1 MGATDL
7 QMAQR
12 FLSLLAPDGAVTLQT
27 FDDRKPVRPN
37 LAHKR
42 HGSFEQH
49 ADELTALNQDGAG
62 VFVTVNETDGKG
74 RATTNIVRVRAT
86 FVDLDG
92 APLEPVTTHRIPP
105 HIVIESS
112 PDRWHAYWLTV
123 DCPLKDFKIAQ
134 KRLASQFNGDPSVCD
149 LPRVMRLPGFL
160 HQKGEPFMTKI
171 IFPSWS

>member
-1 MGATDL
+1 
-7 QMAQR
+7 
-12 FLSLLAPDGAVTLQT
+12 
-27 FDDRKPVRPN
+27 
-37 LAHKR
+37 
-42 HGSFEQH
+42 
-49 ADELTALNQDGAG
+49 

>member
-12 FLSLLAPDGAVTLQT
+12 FLDCLAPDATFTFQT

-62 VFVTVNETDGKG
+62 VFVTVNESDGKG

-92 APLEPVTTHRIPP
+92 APLEPVMAHPI
-105 HIVIESS
+105 
-112 PDRWHAYWLTV
+112 LT
-123 DCPLKDFKIAQ
+123 
-134 KRLASQFNGDPSVCD
+134 S
-149 LPRVMRLPGFL
+149 
-160 HQKGEPFMTKI
+160 
-171 IFPSWS
+171 

>member
-1 MGATDL
+1 
-7 QMAQR
+7 MAQR
-12 FLSLLAPDGAVTLQT
+12 FLHMLAPDGTVTFQT

-49 ADELTALNQDGAG
+49 ADEMTDLNQGGAG

-74 RATTNIVRVRAT
+74 RAATNIVRVRAT

-92 APLEPVTTHRIPP
+92 APLEPVTRHRIPP
-105 HIVIESS
+105 DIVVESS
-112 PDRWHAYWLTV
+112 PGRWHAYWLTD
-123 DCPLKDFKIAQ
+123 DCPLAEFKTAQ
-134 KRLASQFNGDPSVCD
+134 QRLARQFNGDQSVCD

-160 HQKGEPFMTKI
+160 HQKGKPFMTKI
-171 IFPSWS
+171 IFPS